1 MVTTQWHPRGTAGDV
16 VLHSSRDLHS
26 PTHLS
31 LRRPFFGRFSPMR
44 SDVPDTPV
52 YLIGFAESWA
62 TPEVCFSLHASGA
75 RIVCFCRRNARAKF
89 ARLKFVEY
97 YPVTA
102 PESDLSHAVDDVEA
116 LIARFQP
123 EAIIPCEDAAL
134 LVLAKLNCSDKR
146 CLVPPAEACQFA
158 MDKWAQIDAARASGF
173 AVIPTELV
181 ESEADVARF
190 PIRPAMLKPRNAL
203 DVCGAAVGKGRSFV
217 VEGDDLSGEAREALS
232 QRAYLIQEYKVGVGE
247 GVFGIAHGGK
257 VCAGFGHRRLRM
269 VNPAGS
275 GSSACVSRLPDAG
288 ELQAAETLV
297 RRVAWQGPFMVEL
310 LRDFSGRTWFME
322 FNGRFWGSLAL
333 ARRCG
338 LDMPRLACE
347 LARGQ
352 DPEMPSQIEPGFAR
366 HLGRDL
372 IHLLFVLRGP
382 RGDARAHRWPGRIST
397 LKAIFSLHPLSSFY
411 NYDRSQPFFFVKDA
425 AITVTNQLMRR
436 KN

>member
-1 MVTTQWHPRGTAGDV
+1 
-16 VLHSSRDLHS
+16 
-26 PTHLS
+26 
-31 LRRPFFGRFSPMR
+31 MR
-44 SDVPDTPV
+44 SDLPDTPV

-62 TPEVCFSLHASGA
+62 TPEVCFSLQATGA
-75 RIVCFCRRNARAKF
+75 RIVCFCRRNARARV
-89 ARLKFVEY
+89 ARLNFVEY
-97 YPVTA
+97 CPVNA
-102 PESDLSHAVDDVEA
+102 PENDLDRTVDDVEA

-134 LVLAKLNCSDKR
+134 LVLAKLNGFEGDW
-146 CLVPPAEACQFA
+146 LAPTAEACQFA
-158 MDKWAQIDAARASGF
+158 LDKWAQIDAAHASGF
-173 AVIPTELV
+173 AVMRTQVV
-181 ESEADVARF
+181 ESEGDVARF
-190 PIRPAMLKPRNAL
+190 PIRPAILKPRNAL
-203 DVCGAAVGKGRSFV
+203 DIRGAGVGKGRSFV
-217 VEGDDLSGEAREALS
+217 VEDDDPSREAREALS
-232 QRAYLIQEYKVGVGE
+232 QRPYLIQEYKVGVGE
-247 GVFGIAHGGK
+247 GVFGIAHAGK
-257 VCAGFGHRRLRM
+257 VYAGFGHRRLRM

-275 GSSACVSRLPDAG
+275 GSSACVSRQPGAG

-310 LRDFSGRTWFME
+310 LRDFSGRAWFME

-352 DPEMPSQIEPGFAR
+352 DPEIPSNIEPGFAR

-397 LKAIFSLHPLSSFY
+397 LKAILSPHPLSSFY

-425 AITVTNQLMRR
+425 AITVTNQMMRR

>member
-1 MVTTQWHPRGTAGDV
+1 
-16 VLHSSRDLHS
+16 
-26 PTHLS
+26 
-31 LRRPFFGRFSPMR
+31 MR

-62 TPEVCFSLHASGA
+62 TPEVCFSLHATGA

-97 YPVTA
+97 YPVNA
-102 PESDLSHAVDDVEA
+102 PESDFNRTVDDVEA

-134 LVLAKLNCSDKR
+134 LVLAKLNGLERD
-146 CLVPPAEACQFA
+146 CLAPPAEACQFA
-158 MDKWAQIDAARASGF
+158 LDKWAQIDAARASGF
-173 AVIPTELV
+173 AVMPTQLV
-181 ESEADVARF
+181 ESEADIARF
-190 PIRPAMLKPRNAL
+190 PIRPAILKPRNAL
-203 DVCGAAVGKGRSFV
+203 DIRGAGVSKGRSFV
-217 VEGDDLSGEAREALS
+217 IEDDNLPREARTALT
-232 QRAYLIQEYKVGVGE
+232 QRVYLIQEYKVGVGE
-247 GVFGIAHGGK
+247 GVFGIARSGK
-257 VCAGFGHRRLRM
+257 VYAGFGHRRLRM

-275 GSSACVSRLPDAG
+275 GSSACASREPGAG

-352 DPEMPSQIEPGFAR
+352 EPEIPSQIEPGFAQ

-397 LKAIFSLHPLSSFY
+397 LKAIFTPHPLSSFY
-411 NYDRSQPFFFVKDA
+411 NYDRSQPLFFVKDA
-425 AITVTNQLMRR
+425 AITVTNQIMRR